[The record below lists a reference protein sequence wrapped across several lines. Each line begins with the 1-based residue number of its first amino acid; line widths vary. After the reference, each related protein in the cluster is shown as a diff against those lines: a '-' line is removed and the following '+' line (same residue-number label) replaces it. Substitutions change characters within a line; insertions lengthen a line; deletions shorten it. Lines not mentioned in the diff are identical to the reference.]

1 MHGRRYRSTRLRVLS
16 LVPDLTAT
24 GGDRWGYELMRL
36 WALMGVEVGVFHV
49 LGRPERALVLPPP
62 GVEVLGGSDRAKFR
76 DELPSTLMR
85 LCRALRRYDILVIRT
100 VTLDAVIGYVA
111 ARIMRRPVV
120 AYSQG
125 IIDESLGI
133 YQSPRRRRLLTFVL
147 RRVDFYLCVTPESRR
162 AAIRIGVPADR
173 IAEVRTSLDVD
184 RVRALACEPVTDEHL
199 RSLPL
204 MGAQARNA
212 VINVGSVEYR
222 KGQDLLVRAIA
233 ALRSQGRDVPAVLV
247 GPDHGTA
254 AEVRTLAET
263 LGVADLIHLTGS
275 CDDPMPLIVNA
286 GAMVHTA
293 RSEAVGLVMLE
304 ALALG
309 VPVVANDSPSDGPR
323 LVLDDG
329 RLGRLVDAE
338 DPHVLA
344 DAIRD
349 VLNEGERDGFR
360 AEAEAYLRT
369 EFSPERAAA
378 TALRILRSIVAGEPV
393 AVDRA
398 PVAEASGAVG

>member
-1 MHGRRYRSTRLRVLS
+1 MRRTREARADGLRVLS

-36 WALMGVEVGVFHV
+36 WALMGIEVGVFHV
-49 LGRPERALVLPPP
+49 LGRPQRAQVLPPP
-62 GVEVLGGSDRAKFR
+62 GVEVLGGSDRPRFR
-76 DELPSTLMR
+76 DELASTFVR
-85 LCRALRRYDILVIRT
+85 LCRALRRYDVLVIRT

-111 ARIMRRPVV
+111 ARVMRRPVV

-125 IIDESLGI
+125 IIDESLDL
-133 YQSPRRRRLLTFVL
+133 YQSPRRGRLLRFVL
-147 RRVDFYLCVTPESRR
+147 RRVDFYLCVTPESAR
-162 AAIRIGVPADR
+162 AAVRIGVPADR

-184 RVRALACEPVTDEHL
+184 HVRALAREPVAEPE
-199 RSLPL
+199 PL
-204 MGAQARNA
+204 AGPQARRA
-212 VINVGSVEYR
+212 VVNVGSVEYR

-233 ALRSQGRDVPAVLV
+233 VLRAAGRDVPAVLV

-254 AEVRTLAET
+254 PRIRALAAE
-263 LGVADLIHLTGS
+263 LGVADLVHLVGS
-275 CDDPMPLIVNA
+275 YENPMPLIARA

-309 VPVVANDSPSDGPR
+309 VPVVANDSPSNGPR
-323 LVLDDG
+323 LVLDGG

-338 DPHVLA
+338 DPEVLA
-344 DAIRD
+344 AAISDALD
-349 VLNEGERDGFR
+349 ERDRGGPDSTQ
-360 AEAEAYLRT
+360 AEAYLRE

-378 TALRILRSIVAGEPV
+378 TAIAVLRSIVAGERPP
-393 AVDRA
+393 AADRL
-398 PVAEASGAVG
+398 PQQTQSVGAR

>member
-1 MHGRRYRSTRLRVLS
+1 MRRPRRARARAGELRVLS

-36 WALMGVEVGVFHV
+36 WALMGIEAGVFHV
-49 LGRPERALVLPPP
+49 LGRAERAQVLPPP

-76 DELPSTLMR
+76 DELPATFVR
-85 LCRALRRYDILVIRT
+85 LCRALRRYDVLVIRT

-111 ARIMRRPVV
+111 ARVMRRPVV

-125 IIDESLGI
+125 IIDESLDL
-133 YQSPRRRRLLTFVL
+133 YQSPGRRRLLRFVL
-147 RRVDFYLCVTPESRR
+147 RRVDFYLCVTPESGR
-162 AAIRIGVPADR
+162 AAVRIGVSPDR

-184 RVRALACEPVTDEHL
+184 HVRALAREPVAPEIAAST
-199 RSLPL
+199 PL
-204 MGAQARNA
+204 SGPRARRA

-233 ALRSQGRDVPAVLV
+233 ALRAQGHDVPAVLV

-254 AEVRTLAET
+254 AEIRALAARW
-263 LGVADLIHLTGS
+263 GVADLVCLAGS
-275 CDDPMPLIVNA
+275 CENPMPLIARA

-309 VPVVANDSPSDGPR
+309 VPVVANDSPSNGPR

-338 DPHVLA
+338 DPEALA
-344 DAIRD
+344 AAIRD
-349 VLNEGERDGFR
+349 ALEDGGRDAAGV
-360 AEAEAYLRT
+360 AAEAYLRA

-378 TALRILRSIVAGEPV
+378 TAIRILRSIAAGEHPS
-393 AVDRA
+393 ALDPAPIAARA
-398 PVAEASGAVG
+398 